1 MEQVFMG
8 LVLLL
13 LVLDLAVTAGL
24 YFRMCLPSR
33 EERNERAVE
42 RAMEQE
48 AADPIDEGFEN
59 IMRFSVNGKT
69 GFETE

>member
-1 MEQVFMG
+1 MEQIFMG

-13 LVLDLAVTAGL
+13 LSLNLAVTAGL
-24 YFRMCLPSR
+24 YRRLLLPSE

-42 RAMEQE
+42 KAMEQA

-69 GFETE
+69 GFETQ

>member
-1 MEQVFMG
+1 MEQIFMC

-13 LVLDLAVTAGL
+13 LSLNLAATVRL
-24 YFRMCLPSR
+24 SCKLLLPGE

-42 RAMEQE
+42 KAMEQA

-69 GFETE
+69 GFERE